1 MTARQMARGGV
12 TYETDEVPVK
22 LQQSRWVKE
31 NGWTVTA
38 SLLEPRDAQLVIYF
52 AASSV
57 FHGESMYE
65 DLKRLYPRA
74 RIIGCSTAG
83 EIAGTEVH
91 DETCVAT
98 AINFSTTRIEGA
110 YAQIAVPE
118 ESAATGE
125 AIARQLKREG
135 LVHVFVLAEGLKI
148 NGSELVRGL
157 RSGLPSGVAV
167 TGGLA
172 GDGERFGRTSV
183 RLDDTMQDGGVA
195 IVGFY
200 GDDLRVGY
208 GSMGGWDPFGP
219 ERIITRAEGNVLYEL
234 DGAYALELYKKYL
247 GAHAA
252 ELPASGLLFPISLR
266 SNDDGPGVVRTIL
279 GINEADNSLI
289 FAGEIPQGG
298 YARLMKA
305 NIDRLIDGA
314 QGAAEAS
321 HQSLAGSSPDL
332 AVLISCVGRKLVLK
346 QRVEEEVESVRDH
359 LGTATMLTG
368 FYSYGEIAPF
378 SSTAKCELHNQTMT
392 ITTLSER

>member
-1 MTARQMARGGV
+1 M
-12 TYETDEVPVK
+12 K
-22 LQQSRWVKE
+22 LQQSRWMKE
-31 NGWTVTA
+31 FGWTIA
-38 SLLEPRDAQLVIYF
+38 PSALQPQDAQLVIFF
-52 AASSV
+52 AASGV
-57 FHGESMYE
+57 FDGERLYE
-65 DLKRLYPRA
+65 DLRRLYPGA
-74 RIIGCSTAG
+74 RIIGCTTAG
-83 EIAGTEVH
+83 EIAGTDVR
-91 DETCVAT
+91 DESCVAT
-98 AINFSTTRIEGA
+98 AVSFSTTRIAVA
-110 YAQIAVPE
+110 YSQITAPE
-118 ESAATGE
+118 ESAAAGE
-125 AIARQLKREG
+125 AIARQLQPDG
-135 LVHVFVLAEGLKI
+135 LVHAFVLAEGLRI

-157 RSGLPSGVAV
+157 RTGLPSGVAV

-172 GDGERFGRTSV
+172 GDGDRFARTSV
-183 RLDDTMQDGGVA
+183 RLDDTVLDGGVA
-195 IVGFY
+195 VIGFY

-219 ERIITRAEGNVLYEL
+219 ERLITRAEGNILYEL
-234 DGAYALELYKKYL
+234 DGAYALELYRTYL

-266 SNDDGPGVVRTIL
+266 SNGDGPGVVRTIL
-279 GINEADNSLI
+279 GINERDNSLI

-321 HQSLAGSSPDL
+321 HDSLAGSSPDL
-332 AVLISCVGRKLVLK
+332 AILISCVGRKLVLK
-346 QRVEEEVESVRDH
+346 QRVEEEIESVRDH